1 MSTSQRPRILIP
13 GRIHPHVRQRVEA
26 EFDAVQI
33 DRSDPQLVAADLA
46 GTVRGIAASTRV
58 DAAFIDA
65 LPKLEVIANFGVG
78 YDGIDAAHAAGRGVV
93 VTNTPDVLT
102 DEVADTTIGLL
113 LNTLRELPRAE
124 RHLREGR
131 WAREGNYPLTK
142 LTLRER
148 KVGIYGLGRIG
159 LAIARRLEGFDV
171 DIAYHSRS
179 RRNDVAYAYAP
190 TLKELAERVDTLI
203 VIVPGG
209 AATEKTVN
217 SEVLASLGP
226 DGVVINVGRGSTVDC
241 DALVAALRNGTIAAA
256 GLDVFPDEPNVP
268 EELLSLPSAC
278 LLPHVAS
285 ASEHTRKAM
294 ADLVV
299 DNLAAWFREGR
310 ALTPVNESARLGKR

>member
-1 MSTSQRPRILIP
+1 MSTNQRPRVLIP
-13 GRIHPHVRQRVEA
+13 GRIHPHVRARVED
-26 EFDAVQI
+26 EFDAVRI
-33 DRSDPQLVAADLA
+33 DRSDPELLTADLA
-46 GTVRGIAASTRV
+46 ATVRGIAASTRI

-65 LPKLEVIANFGVG
+65 LPKLEVIASFGVG
-78 YDGIDAAHAAGRGVV
+78 YDAVEAAHAASRGVV
-93 VTNTPDVLT
+93 VTNTPDVLS

-131 WAREGNYPLTK
+131 WTREGNYPLTK

-159 LAIARRLEGFDV
+159 LAIARRLEGFGVDV
-171 DIAYHSRS
+171 AYHSRN
-179 RRNDVAYAYAP
+179 RRDDVPYAYAP
-190 TLKELAERVDTLI
+190 TLKALAEMVDTLI

-217 SEVLASLGP
+217 GDVLASLGAG
-226 DGVVINVGRGSTVDC
+226 GVVINVGRGSTVDC
-241 DALVAALRNGTIAAA
+241 DALIAALKDGTIAAA

-268 EELLSLPSAC
+268 EELFSLPNAC

-285 ASEHTRKAM
+285 ASEHTRRAM

-299 DNLAAWFREGR
+299 DNLVAWFREGQ
-310 ALTPVNESARLGKR
+310 ALTPVRESLELTGK